1 MSNPGLAPG
10 FFVVGAPVLVFEP
23 AGGRGLSVAIIC
35 GTLAVPARRQETAMT
50 DVKNGP
56 IQRITKAIARV
67 EANEVQATVLSFLF
81 VFILMAGYFILRPVR
96 DAMASDWS
104 REEVG
109 VLWTLTFF
117 LSVFAVI
124 AYGFLIARIRFRL
137 VVPAVYG
144 FFAASYLAFYAL
156 SGSADDVQL
165 VRQVFYVW
173 VSLFALFN
181 TSVFWSYMSGLFN
194 TGQAARLFGIIA
206 AGASTGSLVGSRIA
220 DTFAAELG
228 AVNLLPISA
237 GCLLAV
243 LPIIFRL
250 EHLKSAK
257 LGNASRTADLSE
269 QIRLGKN
276 PFSGIGLFLSD
287 RYLLAIGFF
296 ILLYVLMG
304 TFFYQLIRE
313 GLAPLD
319 LDRRTEIRASIDFWV
334 NLGTVLVAV
343 LFTGRFA
350 SRFGV
355 GATLASV
362 PGMVAVGWFAI
373 AATPVLAVVIAME
386 VVRRIGNYAVTRP
399 GREMLFTAVDE
410 ETRFKAKPVVD
421 IVVYRGG
428 DVINVWFYNALTAS
442 WGLGLGLASVAVVA
456 GVISVLWASFGVYLG
471 RLYRRQNEARNPE
484 SVSIPA

>member
-1 MSNPGLAPG
+1 MLPGA
-10 FFVVGAPVLVFEP
+10 
-23 AGGRGLSVAIIC
+23 RIC
-35 GTLAVPARRQETAMT
+35 GTLRVPIRRERPSMNDPSARP
-50 DVKNGP
+50 GP
-56 IQRITKAIARV
+56 LQRILRAIARV
-67 EANEVQATVLSFLF
+67 ETNEVQATVLSFIF

-109 VLWTLTFF
+109 VLWTMTFF
-117 LSVFAVI
+117 LSVVAVVV
-124 AYGFLIARIRFRL
+124 YGFLISRIRFRL

-144 FFAASYLAFYAL
+144 FFAASYLVFYVF

-165 VRQVFYVW
+165 VRQIFYVW

-194 TGQAARLFGIIA
+194 RQQAMRLFGIIA
-206 AGASTGSLVGSRIA
+206 AGASIGSLAGSAFA
-220 DTFAAELG
+220 DAYAAQLG
-228 AVNLLPISA
+228 SVNLLPISA
-237 GCLLAV
+237 ACLLIV
-243 LPIIFRL
+243 LPIILRL
-250 EHLKSAK
+250 EHLKAAK
-257 LGNASRTADLSE
+257 LGNEDRTADLSE
-269 QIRLGKN
+269 QIRLSKN
-276 PFSGIGLFLSD
+276 PFSGIGLFMSD

-304 TFFYQLIRE
+304 TFFYQTIRE
-313 GLAPLD
+313 GLAPLE

-343 LFTGRFA
+343 FVTGRVA

-355 GATLASV
+355 GTTLASI
-362 PGMVAVGWFAI
+362 PAIVAVGWFAI
-373 AATPVLAVVIAME
+373 AATPILATVIAME

-399 GREMLFTAVDE
+399 GREMLFTAVDP

-442 WGLGLGLASVAVVA
+442 WGLGLSLASVAIVG
-456 GVISVLWASFGVYLG
+456 GVISVIWAVFGIYLG
-471 RLYRRQNEARNPE
+471 RLYLRRSEA
-484 SVSIPA
+484 PAPRLAGAEA